1 VDDLAELRLDGRA
14 ALVTGAA
21 RGIGRA
27 IAGLLMSRGANVAL
41 FDVDEKTLRETC
53 DAIGGEA
60 LAIPGDVTQPADA
73 DRAVAACVDQWGR
86 LDILV
91 NNAGIGGR
99 SAPAWELTDE
109 DWTRVID
116 IDLHGV
122 FWFCRAAIRQMRT
135 QGSGR
140 IVNVA
145 SIAGKEGNP
154 NASHYSTAKAGVIG
168 LTKSLGKELA
178 TQNIFVNAIAPAVIE
193 TDILAEVGP
202 DHVAYMRS
210 KIPMERFG
218 QPVEVARLVGFLV
231 SDHVTFSTGAVY
243 DISGG
248 RATY

>member
-1 VDDLAELRLDGRA
+1 
-14 ALVTGAA
+14 
-21 RGIGRA
+21 
-27 IAGLLMSRGANVAL
+27 VAL
-41 FDVDEKTLRETC
+41 FDRD
-53 DAIGGEA
+53 GEA
-60 LAIPGDVTQPADA
+60 LDKTVAALAGDGLTVEAVTGDVTRSADA
-73 DRAVAACVDQWGR
+73 DAAVAACVERWGR
-86 LDILV
+86 FDILV

-99 SAPAWELTDE
+99 SAPVWELDDD

-122 FWFCRAAIRQMRT
+122 FYFCRAAARVMREA
-135 QGSGR
+135 GSGR

-154 NASHYSTAKAGVIG
+154 NAAHYSTAKAGVIG

-178 TQNIFVNAIAPAVIE
+178 TSGVLVTAIAPAVVE

-210 KIPMERFG
+210 KIPMDRFG
-218 QPVEVARLVGFLV
+218 TPDEVARLVAFLA
-231 SDHVTFSTGAVY
+231 SDHLTFSTGAVY

>member
-1 VDDLAELRLDGRA
+1 VDDLQELRLDGRA

-27 IAGLLMSRGANVAL
+27 IAELLSQRGAGVAL
-41 FDVDEKTLRETC
+41 FDMDETALKSTC
-53 DAIGGEA
+53 DEIGG
-60 LAIPGDVTQPADA
+60 LPIVGDVTQPDDADA
-73 DRAVAACVDQWGR
+73 AVTACVDRWGR
-86 LDILV
+86 LDVLV
-91 NNAGIGGR
+91 NNAGVGGR
-99 SAPAWELTDE
+99 SMPAWEIDDDE
-109 DWTRVID
+109 WRRVID

-122 FWFCRAAIRQMRT
+122 FWFCRAAIRHMRT

-140 IVNVA
+140 IVNIA

-178 TQNIFVNAIAPAVIE
+178 TQNIYVNAVAPAVIE
-193 TDILAEVGP
+193 TDILKEVGP
-202 DHVAYMRS
+202 NHVAYMKS
-210 KIPMERFG
+210 KIPMDRFG
-218 QPVEVARLVGFLV
+218 QPLEVARLVAFLA
-231 SDHVTFSTGAVY
+231 SDHLSFSTGAVY